1 MSVEVKGIILVILGT
16 SLFAIQDSLIKLIIN
31 QVSLTLIL
39 FVRASLGSFLII
51 CFLYF
56 TGRSL
61 NVGSFYPK
69 IAFLRT
75 ITYFVGFTC
84 FYLSLSKIP
93 LAEANSL
100 FFLSPIIITIL
111 SIFFLGTPIGF
122 HRIITVVIGF
132 FGSLLIIKPSYS
144 DFNWYMFLPI
154 ITALTYS
161 IGMLLAKL
169 TSDKDSPFQQSFHIY
184 IGSMIYSS
192 FITIL
197 AIKGLPN
204 FQNEQLKFLYNPW
217 VIDNI
222 KNLIAIL
229 IIAFT
234 GTLGIFCL
242 IFAYNIGSPQSNA
255 PFEYLLLFYSLIAG
269 FFVFGEVPD
278 LLSFTGMIAIFLSG
292 IYIIYRER
300 RKGKSAISVQ
310 SNNK

>member
-1 MSVEVKGIILVILGT
+1 MSVEIKGIILVILGT

-51 CFLYF
+51 CFLFF

-61 NVGSFYPK
+61 NIGSFYPK

-84 FYLSLSKIP
+84 FYVSLSKIP

-100 FFLSPIIITIL
+100 FFLSPIIISIL

-122 HRIITVVIGF
+122 HRIIAVVIGF

-169 TSDKDSPFQQSFHIY
+169 TSDKDSAFQQSFHIY
-184 IGSMIYSS
+184 VGSMIYSS

-204 FQNEQLKFLYNPW
+204 FESEQLKFLYNPW
-217 VIDNI
+217 VIDNT
-222 KNLIAIL
+222 KNLIALL

-242 IFAYNIGSPQSNA
+242 IFAYNKGSPQSNA

-278 LLSFTGMIAIFLSG
+278 LLSFIGIIAIFLSG
-292 IYIIYRER
+292 IYIIHRER
-300 RKGKSAISVQ
+300 RKGKLSISVQ
-310 SNNK
+310 SNKK

>member
-1 MSVEVKGIILVILGT
+1 MRAELKGIMLIILGT

-39 FVRASLGSFLII
+39 FVRASLGSFLVI

-56 TGRSL
+56 TGRPL
-61 NVGSFYPK
+61 KVGSSYPK
-69 IAFLRT
+69 IALLRT

-84 FYLSLSKIP
+84 FYVSLSKIP

-100 FFLSPIIITIL
+100 FFLSPIIITVL

-122 HRIITVVIGF
+122 HRIIAVVIGF
-132 FGSLLIIKPSYS
+132 LGSLLIIKPSYLE
-144 DFNWYMFLPI
+144 FNWYMILPI

-184 IGSMIYSS
+184 IGSMFYSL

-197 AIKGLPN
+197 AKKGLSN
-204 FQNEQLKFLYNPW
+204 FENEQLKFLYNPW
-217 VIDNI
+217 VIDNLE
-222 KNLIAIL
+222 NLIALL

-234 GTLGIFCL
+234 GTLGIYCL

-278 LLSFTGMIAIFLSG
+278 LLSFIGIIAIFLSG
-292 IYIIYRER
+292 IYIIFRER
-300 RKGKSAISVQ
+300 RRGKLVINVLP
-310 SNNK
+310 NNK